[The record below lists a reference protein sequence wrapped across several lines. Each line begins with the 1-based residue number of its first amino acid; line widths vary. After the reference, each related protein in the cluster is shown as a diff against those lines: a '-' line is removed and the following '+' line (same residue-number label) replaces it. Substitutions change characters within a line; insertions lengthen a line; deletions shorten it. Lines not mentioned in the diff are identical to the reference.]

1 MTPAH
6 HAPIGSVA
14 REGDLVQCHLCGR
27 WFRSVVAH
35 LRSHGW
41 DHLSYRQAF
50 GLERGESLEG
60 NETRRR
66 RARAMRARRALDPN
80 IRAGSRLGQ
89 VWVRSGALTRAAA
102 QAARGRKHPAQRRL
116 KTLRALSAISPAAR
130 AEGTRRHRLEQL
142 RRTAA
147 ETAARLGFGDIG
159 ALVRDRTATGMS
171 LAGISR
177 EAGLHKDWLS
187 RHLATVDPDAAR
199 AITAGMA
206 QRRHD
211 RRWLPVIRGL
221 GFADVRGYLADRHL
235 VRHHSV
241 RAIAAEVGFSRSA
254 VETALA
260 RHGVAKAPHATSRQ
274 RCAARAA
281 AVADRFG
288 FPDVEAY
295 LADRRAAGLSWRT
308 IAAECDQPPSWLRR
322 RAGRSA

>member
-6 HAPIGSVA
+6 HAPIGSVV

-27 WFRSVVAH
+27 WFRSVIAH

-60 NETRRR
+60 TDTGRR
-66 RARAMRARRALDPN
+66 RARAMRARRVLDPN
-80 IRAGSRLGQ
+80 VRAGSQLGQ
-89 VWVRSGALTRAAA
+89 VWVRSGALTDAAA

-116 KTLRALSAISPAAR
+116 KTLQALAAISPAAR
-130 AEGTRRHRLEQL
+130 TEGTRRRCLEHLQK
-142 RRTAA
+142 TAA
-147 ETAARLGFGDIG
+147 AAAARLGFIDIG
-159 ALVRDRTATGMS
+159 ALVRDRRAAGAS

-187 RHLATVDPDAAR
+187 RHLATVDPDAAH
-199 AITAGMA
+199 AITDDAA
-206 QRRHD
+206 QLRHD
-211 RRWLPVIRGL
+211 TRWLPVIHGL
-221 GFADVRGYLADRHL
+221 GFTDVRGYLTDRHL

-260 RHGVAKAPHATSRQ
+260 RHGLTKAPHATSRQ
-274 RCAARAA
+274 RCVERAVG
-281 AVADRFG
+281 VANRFG
-288 FPDVEAY
+288 FPDIDAY

-322 RAGRSA
+322 RAGRST